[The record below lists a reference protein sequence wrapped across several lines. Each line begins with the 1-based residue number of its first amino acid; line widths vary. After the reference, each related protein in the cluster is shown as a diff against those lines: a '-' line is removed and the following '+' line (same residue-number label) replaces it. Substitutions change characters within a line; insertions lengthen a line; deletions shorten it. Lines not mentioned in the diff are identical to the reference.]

1 LIQGK
6 DIIVTGIIHWE
17 LPIRSNCQDL
27 AWEFSKQNRVIYVFY
42 PLNTATKNNENARKR
57 LEISKSPEKGLVKVN
72 DNFYL
77 LYTPTVLF
85 SINWLPKGLI
95 FSIFNFINAWL
106 FCRDIKK
113 VLKKL
118 HFRNDI
124 LFNDTSMF
132 LGLHLKE
139 LLRPVFYVYYMR
151 DNMMKVPFWAKH
163 GLKTEPK
170 VIAKADLVACNSE
183 YYAAYGRKY
192 NPHSY
197 MVGQGCDVSAF
208 DETKN
213 LIQIPD
219 EAKKIKRPVIGYI
232 GTLWTLRLEIELI
245 GYIAR
250 SHPEWSIV
258 LIGPED
264 EKFQQSILHQL
275 DNVYFIGKIDLKDV
289 PAWVKAF
296 DVAINP
302 QIVNDITIGNYP
314 RKIDEYLAMGKAVVA
329 TRTEAMDYFREVV
342 YLADN
347 KDEFVRLIEKAL
359 EEDNDQLRKKRKAT
373 GFSHSWENNV
383 NEIYKY
389 INLISKEKGINLQHE
404 E

>member
-1 LIQGK
+1 
-6 DIIVTGIIHWE
+6 
-17 LPIRSNCQDL
+17 
-27 AWEFSKQNRVIYVFY
+27 
-42 PLNTATKNNENARKR
+42 
-57 LEISKSPEKGLVKVN
+57 
-72 DNFYL
+72 
-77 LYTPTVLF
+77 
-85 SINWLPKGLI
+85 
-95 FSIFNFINAWL
+95 
-106 FCRDIKK
+106 
-113 VLKKL
+113 
-118 HFRNDI
+118 
-124 LFNDTSMF
+124 
-132 LGLHLKE
+132 
-139 LLRPVFYVYYMR
+139 
-151 DNMMKVPFWAKH
+151 
-163 GLKTEPK
+163 
-170 VIAKADLVACNSE
+170 
-183 YYAAYGRKY
+183 
-192 NPHSY
+192 
-197 MVGQGCDVSAF
+197 
-208 DETKN
+208 
-213 LIQIPD
+213 
-219 EAKKIKRPVIGYI
+219 
-232 GTLWTLRLEIELI
+232 
-245 GYIAR
+245 
-250 SHPEWSIV
+250 